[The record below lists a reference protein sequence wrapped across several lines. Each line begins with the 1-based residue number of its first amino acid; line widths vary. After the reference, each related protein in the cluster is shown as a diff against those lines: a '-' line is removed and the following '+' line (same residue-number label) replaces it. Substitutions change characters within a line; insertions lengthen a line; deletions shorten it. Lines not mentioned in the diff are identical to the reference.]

1 MNDIYNLQRFEKAQ
15 DSVYEEVLVELKRG
29 HKSQHWIWY
38 IFPQIKGLG
47 QSEMAQ
53 KFAITSLEEAEAYL
67 EHHVLSLR
75 LRECTQLVIN
85 VEGLTAE
92 QIFGYTD
99 TLKFRASMT
108 LFMHATKDNKI
119 FKDAIFKYFED
130 KLDQLTLSILKNS

>member
-1 MNDIYNLQRFEKAQ
+1 MNDMYNLQRFKKAQ

-29 HKSQHWIWY
+29 HKSQHWMWY
-38 IFPQIKGLG
+38 IFPQIQGLG
-47 QSEMAQ
+47 RSGMAQ

-67 EHHVLSLR
+67 ENPVLSLR

-85 VEGLTAE
+85 LEGLTAE

-99 TLKFRASMT
+99 SLKFRSSMT

-119 FKDAIFKYFED
+119 FKDAILKYFEGNP
-130 KLDQLTLSILKNS
+130 DQLTLSILKDS